1 LKNYFKPK
9 DFEHLK
15 MSDYY
20 PIEIAAELANKKLNT
35 LIESWPVVYIA
46 SKDSAIY
53 FREQTG
59 NTHKARLA
67 FIEPIVKEPC
77 KHEPVEIENNLVLTT
92 YPPQY
97 PPKKY
102 KCKHCGVELVAEWKT
117 R

>member
-1 LKNYFKPK
+1 MKNYFKPE
-9 DFEHLK
+9 DFEHLA

-67 FIEPIVKEPC
+67 FVEPIVKEPC
-77 KHEPVEIENNLVLTT
+77 KHEPTWTNGGTESLE
-92 YPPQY
+92 
-97 PPKKY
+97 
-102 KCKHCGVELVAEWKT
+102 KCKHCGVELIATWSAK
-117 R
+117 